1 MRLSKRETYIAAAAI
16 AAVALLALD
25 RYVVTPVLE
34 SGEALEA
41 EKEQLVDELANA
53 QRLFERRQMLGG
65 RWDELTAG
73 GLTDDPEE
81 AESLILHA
89 MRDWA
94 AEAGLSMSSLKP
106 ERDESDGKV
115 REITIAVAGTGP
127 MRAVARFLWQAETS
141 PLPLR
146 IHEVQL
152 GARREGADDL
162 SLQVRAST
170 LYLEEGAAAAAENAA
185 DEQGVAS

>member
-106 ERDESDGKV
+106 ERDESDGKA
-115 REITIAVAGTGP
+115 REITIATDP
-127 MRAVARFLWQAETS
+127 PQAVIGDWEAWGDTPITVSVLPQA
-141 PLPLR
+141 
-146 IHEVQL
+146 
-152 GARREGADDL
+152 
-162 SLQVRAST
+162 VRVIAPDPPRT
-170 LYLEEGAAAAAENAA
+170 CG
-185 DEQGVAS
+185 